1 MTSHSILM
9 VKQSNSPETVL
20 HSCQAAP
27 SSIHKLLNSQ
37 ADHQNLSDGPS
48 STNKSSDVQTDLLPS
63 NSLQQARPFNLKK
76 LIPESGLECPPESSL
91 ECPLSRISHPRNSD
105 PIFSRSS
112 TFCTSLYSSSSRSSG
127 SFRQL
132 SNLPFL
138 PHPPKCEERISS
150 VQPSNSPVHPSDDIN
165 DIHYEIEHTDDLVKD
180 FLNLSGDASDSSFCG
195 ENCNNN
201 SLAFTEQMELQLLSE
216 QLGIAITDNE
226 ESPRLDDIYEKT
238 QDSSHQVSSCCN
250 KALQPLGCPSTV
262 QLQSSPSAS
271 KTTAANKPRLRWTL
285 ELHERFVDAVN
296 KLDGPEKATPKG
308 VLKLMNVEGLTIYH
322 VKSHLQKYRFA
333 KYLPETKE
341 DKKSSSS
348 EDKKALQVNKETGIA
363 NKRSMQVTEALRMQ
377 IEVQKQLHEQLE
389 VQRALQLRIE
399 EHARYL
405 QKILETQQKASN
417 SLASSAQISTEE
429 QVESHDHTSVE
440 QDDSK
445 DQSTFSS
452 VALKHKISD
461 SDLESK
467 LQEDHKRPRV
477 EVEQERASS
486 CTEL

>member
-37 ADHQNLSDGPS
+37 ADHQNLSDDPS

-63 NSLQQARPFNLKK
+63 NSLQQDRPFNLKK
-76 LIPESGLECPPESSL
+76 LIPESGLER
-91 ECPLSRISHPRNSD
+91 PLSGIPHPHNSD

-138 PHPPKCEERISS
+138 PHPPKCEEQISS
-150 VQPSNSPVHPSDDIN
+150 VQPSNSPVHLSDDIN

-180 FLNLSGDASDSSFCG
+180 FLNLSGDASDSSFRG

-341 DKKSSSS
+341 ELHYQDKKSSSS
-348 EDKKALQVNKETGIA
+348 EDKKALQVSKETGIA

-417 SLASSAQISTEE
+417 SLASAQISTEE

-477 EVEQERASS
+477 EVEQERDSS